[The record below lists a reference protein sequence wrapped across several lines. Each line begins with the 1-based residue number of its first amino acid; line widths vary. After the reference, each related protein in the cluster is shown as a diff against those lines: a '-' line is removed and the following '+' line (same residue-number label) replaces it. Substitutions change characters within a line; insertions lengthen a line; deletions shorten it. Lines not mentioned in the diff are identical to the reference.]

1 MRTMRVT
8 SSFDIGQDPDVVDFD
23 PQLHL
28 LYVAGEA
35 GIVSM
40 FKADAGRGSR
50 IGDGRI
56 GLDAH
61 VVGVD
66 GSKHRAYFP
75 LKNGRGQAILSI
87 MESKG

>member
-1 MRTMRVT
+1 
-8 SSFDIGQDPDVVDFD
+8 
-23 PQLHL
+23 
-28 LYVAGEA
+28 
-35 GIVSM
+35 M

-61 VVGVD
+61 VVAVD